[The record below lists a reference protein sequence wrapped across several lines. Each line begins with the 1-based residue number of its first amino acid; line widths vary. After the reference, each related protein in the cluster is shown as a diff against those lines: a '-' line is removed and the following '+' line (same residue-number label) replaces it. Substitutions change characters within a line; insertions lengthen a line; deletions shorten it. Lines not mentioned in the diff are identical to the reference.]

1 MQVVDGNVIDKVAF
15 FVTLFVTI
23 EIIMLILL
31 QESDRFDVRSII
43 WPHSGCKAPGEFKRG
58 YSGAKCVSGQLRCM
72 HVCMYD

>member
-1 MQVVDGNVIDKVAF
+1 MLVVDGNVIAEVAF

-43 WPHSGCKAPGEFKRG
+43 WPHSCCKASGELKRG
-58 YSGAKCVSGQLRCM
+58 YSCAKCVSG
-72 HVCMYD
+72 